1 MILTKSVVKIILSKL
16 EQEYELNKTEED
28 LLKDLKVLLLKYEMN
43 SDLLYDVIDDAIV
56 KLLLLSLK

>member
-1 MILTKSVVKIILSKL
+1 MILTKGVVKIILSKL
-16 EQEYELNKTEED
+16 EQEYKLNKTEED

>member
-1 MILTKSVVKIILSKL
+1 MILTKGVVKIILSKL

-43 SDLLYDVIDDAIV
+43 SDLLYDVIDAAIV
-56 KLLLLSLK
+56 KLLLSLK

>member
-1 MILTKSVVKIILSKL
+1 MILTKGVVKIILSKL

>member
-1 MILTKSVVKIILSKL
+1 MILTKGVVKIILSKL
-16 EQEYELNKTEED
+16 EQEYELNKSEED

>member
-1 MILTKSVVKIILSKL
+1 MILTKGVVKIILSKL

-43 SDLLYDVIDDAIV
+43 FDLLYDVIDDAIV

>member
-1 MILTKSVVKIILSKL
+1 MILTKGVVKIILSKL

-43 SDLLYDVIDDAIV
+43 SDLLYDAIDDAIV

>member
-16 EQEYELNKTEED
+16 EQEYELNKSEED